1 MRKAINEYY
10 EVDTEGNVYSLRF
23 NRKLSPKNNWDGYLR
38 IQLWDHG
45 KCQYVGI
52 HRLIAEAFI
61 PNPENKPFINH
72 KNGNKQD
79 NRVENLEWCT
89 QQENIVHAWK
99 TGLSK
104 SHMNHPKQS
113 AKVLQFSY
121 DGQTLIKEWP
131 SQMEV
136 ERQLGI
142 NHVNVSHSCRCNLD
156 VFRKRPSRAGG
167 FVWRFAETC
176 ND

>member
-45 KCQYVGI
+45 KCRFVAI
-52 HRLIAEAFI
+52 HRLIAEAFV
-61 PNPENKPFINH
+61 PNPDNKPLINH

-79 NRVENLEWCT
+79 NRAENLEWCT
-89 QQENIVHAWK
+89 QQENIRHAWSE
-99 TGLSK
+99 GLSK
-104 SHMNHPKQS
+104 KHHNYSRPVIQYSK
-113 AKVLQFSY
+113 
-121 DGQTLIKEWP
+121 DGSLIKHWS
-131 SQMEV
+131 SQMDA
-136 ERQLGI
+136 ERALGI
-142 NHVNVSHSCRCNLD
+142 YHNNICRCCKCNRD
-156 VFRKRPSRAGG
+156 KPDARYSAGG

>member
-1 MRKAINEYY
+1 MRKAINQYY
-10 EVDTEGNVYSLRF
+10 EVDDEGNVYSLRR
-23 NRKLSPKNNWDGYLR
+23 NRKLSPKHNWDGYLR

-45 KCQYVGI
+45 KCKFVSI
-52 HRLIAEAFI
+52 HRLVAEAFV
-61 PNPENKPFINH
+61 PNPDNKPFINH

-79 NRVENLEWCT
+79 NRAENLEWCT

-104 SHMNHPKQS
+104 SHMNHPNQS
-113 AKVLQFSY
+113 VKVLQFSY
-121 DGQTLIKEWP
+121 DGKTLIKEWP

-142 NHVNVSHSCRCNLD
+142 NHVNVSYSCKRNSD
-156 VFRKRPSRAGG
+156 VNARRLSRASG
-167 FVWRFAETC
+167 FVWRFAKTC

>member
-1 MRKAINEYY
+1 MRKAINPYY
-10 EVDTEGNVYSLRF
+10 EVDEAGNVYSLRSG
-23 NRKLSPKNNWDGYLR
+23 RKLTPKNNWDGYLR
-38 IQLWDHG
+38 IQLWDQG
-45 KCQYVGI
+45 KCKFVGI
-52 HRLIAEAFI
+52 HRLIAEAFV
-61 PNPENKPFINH
+61 PNPDNKPFVNH

-79 NRVENLEWCT
+79 NRAENLEWCT
-89 QQENIVHAWK
+89 QHENIVHAWK

-104 SHMNHPKQS
+104 SHFNHPNQS
-113 AKVLQFSY
+113 VKVLQFSY

-142 NHVNVSHSCRCNLD
+142 NHVNVGHSCRCNLD
-156 VFRKRPSRAGG
+156 VSRKRLSRACG
-167 FVWRFAETC
+167 FVWRFAGTC

>member
-45 KCQYVGI
+45 KCKFVAI
-52 HRLIAEAFI
+52 HRLIAEAFV
-61 PNPENKPFINH
+61 PNPDNKPFINH

-79 NRVENLEWCT
+79 NRAENLEWCT
-89 QQENIVHAWK
+89 QQDNIRHAWAN
-99 TGLSK
+99 GLSK
-104 SHMNHPKQS
+104 THDLRCP
-113 AKVLQFSY
+113 VLQYSK
-121 DGQTLIKEWP
+121 DGSFIRKWP
-131 SQMEV
+131 SQISV
-136 ERQLGI
+136 EHELGI
-142 NHVNVSHSCRCNLD
+142 YRNNVSRCCKCNRD
-156 VFRKRPSRAGG
+156 KPNSNYSAGG
-167 FVWRFAETC
+167 FVWRFAKTC